1 MIDMLL
7 IIKNKGGELIMD
19 KTSKKLFLVII
30 ILLILLI
37 TGLGVFI
44 KNSYFNDP
52 TNIDTNINSDVENSP
67 INNTNNTANAAWHSI
82 LTYSGG
88 ISNNYETH
96 DFSSKN
102 GKIKVT
108 FSGLPLENFGDNSLE
123 VYVVKYYNNGGA
135 ITWVGDSSISWGS
148 TSAVKTKEGTLKI
161 NSEAKKYSIQITPT
175 NMESWTVTVWDYY

>member
-1 MIDMLL
+1 
-7 IIKNKGGELIMD
+7 MD
-19 KTSKKLFLVII
+19 KTSKKLFLIII

-52 TNIDTNINSDVENSP
+52 TNIDTDITSDTKNSP
-67 INNTNNTANAAWHSI
+67 IDHANDTNNTVDAAWHSI
-82 LTYSGG
+82 VTYSGG
-88 ISNNYETH
+88 TSNDYETH
-96 DFSSKN
+96 DFNSKN

-108 FSGLPLENFGDNSLE
+108 FSGLPQENFGDNSLG

-175 NMESWTVTVWDYY
+175 NMKSWTVTVWDYY